1 MYVRKADEPALR
13 EAVCSVLLA
22 ISPQMA
28 ELRDELW
35 GAFER
40 LLASDLPDHL
50 VPQARRDLINEI
62 GRRLFDVIELPLFA
76 PGE

>member
-1 MYVRKADEPALR
+1 MYVRKVDEPALR

-22 ISPQMA
+22 VSPQV
-28 ELRDELW
+28 EVLRDVLW
-35 GAFER
+35 VGFER
-40 LLASDLPDHL
+40 LLASDLPDRL
-50 VPQARRDLINEI
+50 VPQARRDLIDEI